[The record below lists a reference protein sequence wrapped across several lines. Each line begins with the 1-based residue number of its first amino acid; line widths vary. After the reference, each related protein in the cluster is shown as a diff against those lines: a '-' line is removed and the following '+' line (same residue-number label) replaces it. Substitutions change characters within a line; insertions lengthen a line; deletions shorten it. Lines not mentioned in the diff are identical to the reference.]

1 MHKRLVSLL
10 LSVLTLSVITACGS
24 VPTPTADDAATDPNN
39 EVAYVATVDISAT
52 DTQADIEAL
61 YEGKAITFKPDAGFA
76 VLGFT
81 RQQGELTTL
90 STTANED
97 AFSAPVAAAGRGAW
111 SGGRGA
117 WSGGRG
123 AWSGGR
129 GAWSGGRGAWSGG
142 RGAWSGGR
150 GAWSGGE
157 SGSGDTNPTWAQIN
171 LEEGHAVS
179 RKFGE
184 GITVAV
190 LDTGIDL
197 NHPLFEDSLAPSSQW
212 KDFIDDDTYPQEGSA
227 SGSAHGHGT
236 AAASIVLQVA
246 PKAKI
251 LPLRVLDQDGK
262 GDTDDIIAAIDHAV
276 AMGADIINMSLG
288 TDGWVEG
295 LYRMSAYANSQG
307 VYIIASAGN
316 EGKKDSV
323 LAPASYSWKSLTR
336 GKTLGIGSVDANDYL
351 SDFSNHGNGIAATAP
366 GENVLA
372 AFPDNQI
379 GTATGTSFAAP
390 QVAGAFALALSEM
403 PNSSSALSEQLWW
416 NSLDFSVYKKNLSKS
431 KDTARLDIDKLVRSL
446 PEWTE
451 PSYSLVSVNSGK
463 CLDTSM
469 STYKVPQKDCGDEE
483 DQRFKIEPVGD
494 YYKIISDYTG
504 RALEMPHGSSDDGVE
519 LVDWDYWGGDN
530 QLWELRPADQGY
542 ELVNKNSGKCVDV
555 AGNSKEHG
563 AKVHQWECHGGA
575 NQQWQIVVSQ

>member
-1 MHKRLVSLL
+1 MHKRLVCLL
-10 LSVLTLSVITACGS
+10 LSALSLAAVTACGS
-24 VPTPTADDAATDPNN
+24 VPAPASDAPTPSN
-39 EVAYVATVDISAT
+39 EVAHVATVDISAN

-61 YEGKAITFKPDAGFA
+61 YEGKAIAFKPEAGFA
-76 VLGFT
+76 VLGFS
-81 RQQGELTTL
+81 REQGELTTL
-90 STTANED
+90 STTKNNNT
-97 AFSAPVAAAGRGAW
+97 FSAPITAAGRGAW

-150 GAWSGGE
+150 GAWSGGMD
-157 SGSGDTNPTWAQIN
+157 SSGDLNPTWAQIN

-212 KDFIDDDTYPQEGSA
+212 RDFIDNDQYPQEGHSNGA
-227 SGSAHGHGT
+227 GYGHGT

-251 LPLRVLDQDGK
+251 LPIRVLDYDGK

-276 AMGADIINMSLG
+276 AMGADVINMSLG
-288 TDGWVEG
+288 TNEWVEG
-295 LYRMSAYANSQG
+295 LYRMSAYANAQG
-307 VYIIASAGN
+307 VYIVASAGN
-316 EGKKDSV
+316 EGNKDGV
-323 LAPASYSWKSLTR
+323 LSPAKYSWMPLTYT
-336 GKTLGIGSVDANDYL
+336 KTIGIGSVDANDYL
-351 SDFSNHGNGIAATAP
+351 SDFSNHGVGLFATAP
-366 GENVLA
+366 GEEVLA
-372 AFPDNQI
+372 AFPDNGI

-390 QVAGAFALALSEM
+390 QAAGALALAMSEM
-403 PNSSSALSEQLWW
+403 PDPADRDRAHAELRW
-416 NSLDFSVYKKNLSKS
+416 SLDYSVFQKNLLKS
-431 KDTARLDIDKLVRSL
+431 EDTARLDIDKLVRIL
-446 PEWTE
+446 PGWTE
-451 PSYSLVSVNSGK
+451 PSYSLVSVNSDK

-469 STYKVPQKDCGDEE
+469 STHKVPQKDCGDEE
-483 DQRFKIEPVGD
+483 DQRFKVEPVGD

-504 RALEMPHGSSDDGVE
+504 RALEMPNGSSDDGVE